1 MYCASVRKRRT
12 DMALKIILSIVIGY
26 ALGNVSTGLIIS
38 KLGSGMDIRD
48 AGSGNAG
55 ATNVLRTLG
64 WMPSLLTFVGDALK
78 GVIAALIGMWLCGQT
93 GIICGGIASII
104 GHNWPAA
111 FGFKGGKGIST
122 SFGVILVLQPY
133 DAPWLLLVMAIALY
147 FTKTVS
153 IGSICAA
160 ATYAIINIFQTML
173 SNTPVFVFSVI
184 VAAMAIFQHRA
195 NISRLIN
202 HNENSLDFKKIERWK
217 KKK

>member
-1 MYCASVRKRRT
+1 MV
-12 DMALKIILSIVIGY
+12 LKIILSIVIGY

-78 GVIAALIGMWLCGQT
+78 GVIAALCGQT

-195 NISRLIN
+195 NISRLIK
-202 HNENSLDFKKIERWK
+202 HNENALDFKKIERWK

>member
-1 MYCASVRKRRT
+1 
-12 DMALKIILSIVIGY
+12 MALKIILSIVIGY

-184 VAAMAIFQHRA
+184 VAAIGDIPAPRQY
-195 NISRLIN
+195 
-202 HNENSLDFKKIERWK
+202 IETDKAQRK
-217 KKK
+217 FAGL

>member
-64 WMPSLLTFVGDALK
+64 WMPSLLTFVGEALK

-173 SNTPVFVFSVI
+173 SNTPVFVFSGI

-195 NISRLIN
+195 NISRLIK

>member
-1 MYCASVRKRRT
+1 
-12 DMALKIILSIVIGY
+12 MALKIILSIVIGY
-26 ALGNVSTGLIIS
+26 ALGNISTGLIIS
-38 KLGSGMDIRD
+38 KLGSGMDICD

-78 GVIAALIGMWLCGQT
+78 GVLAALIGMWLCGQT
-93 GIICGGIASII
+93 GIICGGIASIV

-195 NISRLIN
+195 NISRLIK
-202 HNENSLDFKKIERWK
+202 HSENSLDFKKIERWK

>member
-78 GVIAALIGMWLCGQT
+78 GVLAALIGMWLCGQT

-195 NISRLIN
+195 NISRLIK
-202 HNENSLDFKKIERWK
+202 HSENSLDFKKIERWK

>member
-26 ALGNVSTGLIIS
+26 AMGNVSTGLIIS

>member
-1 MYCASVRKRRT
+1 
-12 DMALKIILSIVIGY
+12 MALKIILSIVIGY
-26 ALGNVSTGLIIS
+26 ALGNISTGLIIS

-78 GVIAALIGMWLCGQT
+78 GVLAALIGMWLCGQT

-195 NISRLIN
+195 NISRLIK
-202 HNENSLDFKKIERWK
+202 HSENSLDFKKIERWK

>member
-12 DMALKIILSIVIGY
+12 DMALKIILSIIIGY

-195 NISRLIN
+195 NILRLIK
-202 HNENSLDFKKIERWK
+202 HNENALDFKKIERWK

>member
-1 MYCASVRKRRT
+1 
-12 DMALKIILSIVIGY
+12 MALKIILSIVIGY
-26 ALGNVSTGLIIS
+26 ALGNISTGLIIS

-78 GVIAALIGMWLCGQT
+78 GVLAALIGMWLCGQT
-93 GIICGGIASII
+93 GIICGGLASII

-173 SNTPVFVFSVI
+173 SNAPVFVFSVI

-195 NISRLIN
+195 NISRLIK
-202 HNENSLDFKKIERWK
+202 HSENSLDFKKIERWK

>member
-93 GIICGGIASII
+93 GIICGGLASII

-195 NISRLIN
+195 NISRLIK

>member
-1 MYCASVRKRRT
+1 
-12 DMALKIILSIVIGY
+12 MALKIILSIVIGY
-26 ALGNVSTGLIIS
+26 ALGNISTGLIIS

-78 GVIAALIGMWLCGQT
+78 GVLAALIGMWLCGQT
-93 GIICGGIASII
+93 GIICGGLASII

-195 NISRLIN
+195 NISRLIR
-202 HNENSLDFKKIERWK
+202 HSENSLDFKKIERWK

>member
-26 ALGNVSTGLIIS
+26 ALGNISTGLIIS

-78 GVIAALIGMWLCGQT
+78 GVLAALIGMWLCGQT
-93 GIICGGIASII
+93 GIICGGLASII

-195 NISRLIN
+195 NISRLIK
-202 HNENSLDFKKIERWK
+202 HSENSLDFKKIERWK

>member
-1 MYCASVRKRRT
+1 MYYASARKRRT

-195 NISRLIN
+195 NISRLIK

>member
-78 GVIAALIGMWLCGQT
+78 GVIAALIGMWLCGQGKMEPT
-93 GIICGGIASII
+93 WDG
-104 GHNWPAA
+104 
-111 FGFKGGKGIST
+111 KGGKGIST

-195 NISRLIN
+195 NISRLIK

>member
-1 MYCASVRKRRT
+1 
-12 DMALKIILSIVIGY
+12 MALKIILSIVIGY
-26 ALGNVSTGLIIS
+26 ALGNISTGLIIS

-78 GVIAALIGMWLCGQT
+78 GVLAALIGMWLCGQT
-93 GIICGGIASII
+93 GIICGGLASII

-173 SNTPVFVFSVI
+173 SNTPVFVFAVI

-195 NISRLIN
+195 NISRLIK
-202 HNENSLDFKKIERWK
+202 HSENSLDFKKIERWK

>member
-93 GIICGGIASII
+93 GIICGGLASIV

-195 NISRLIN
+195 NISRLIK
-202 HNENSLDFKKIERWK
+202 HSENSLDFKKIERWK

>member
-1 MYCASVRKRRT
+1 
-12 DMALKIILSIVIGY
+12 MALKIILSIVIGY

-78 GVIAALIGMWLCGQT
+78 GVIAALIGMWLCGHT

-195 NISRLIN
+195 NISRLIK

>member
-1 MYCASVRKRRT
+1 
-12 DMALKIILSIVIGY
+12 MALKIILSIVIGY
-26 ALGNVSTGLIIS
+26 ALGNISTGLIVS
-38 KLGSGMDIRD
+38 KLGNGMDIRD

-64 WMPSLLTFVGDALK
+64 WLPSLLTFVGDALK
-78 GVIAALIGMWLCGQT
+78 GVFAALIGMWLCGQT
-93 GIICGGIASII
+93 GIICGGLASIV

-133 DAPWLLLVMAIALY
+133 DAPWLLLVMAVALY

-160 ATYAIINIFQTML
+160 TTYAILNAFQTMT
-173 SNTPVFVFSVI
+173 SNTPVFVFAVI

-195 NISRLIN
+195 NIGRLIK
-202 HNENSLDFKKIERWK
+202 HSENSLDFKKIERWK

>member
-1 MYCASVRKRRT
+1 MNVNYEYYRLFYYVCKYH
-12 DMALKIILSIVIGY
+12 SITR
-26 ALGNVSTGLIIS
+26 A
-38 KLGSGMDIRD
+38 
-48 AGSGNAG
+48 A
-55 ATNVLRTLG
+55 NVLRTLG

-78 GVIAALIGMWLCGQT
+78 GVLAALIGMWLCGQT
-93 GIICGGIASII
+93 GIICGGLASII

-111 FGFKGGKGIST
+111 FGVKGGKGIST

-195 NISRLIN
+195 NISRLIK
-202 HNENSLDFKKIERWK
+202 HSENSLDFKKIERWK

>member
-12 DMALKIILSIVIGY
+12 DMALKIILSIFIGY
-26 ALGNVSTGLIIS
+26 ALGNISTGLIIS

-78 GVIAALIGMWLCGQT
+78 GVLAALIGMWLCGQT
-93 GIICGGIASII
+93 GIICGGLASII

-195 NISRLIN
+195 NISRLIK
-202 HNENSLDFKKIERWK
+202 HSENSLDFKKIERWK

>member
-1 MYCASVRKRRT
+1 MV
-12 DMALKIILSIVIGY
+12 LKIILSIVIGY
-26 ALGNVSTGLIIS
+26 ALGNISTGLIIS

-78 GVIAALIGMWLCGQT
+78 GVLAALIGMWLCGQT
-93 GIICGGIASII
+93 GIICGGLASII

-195 NISRLIN
+195 NISRLIK
-202 HNENSLDFKKIERWK
+202 HSENSLDFKKIERWK

>member
-1 MYCASVRKRRT
+1 
-12 DMALKIILSIVIGY
+12 MALKIILSIVIGY
-26 ALGNVSTGLIIS
+26 ALGNISTGLIVS
-38 KLGSGMDIRD
+38 KLGNGMDIRD

-93 GIICGGIASII
+93 GIICGGLASIV

-195 NISRLIN
+195 NISRLIK
-202 HNENSLDFKKIERWK
+202 HSENSLDFKKIERWK
-217 KKK
+217 KKN